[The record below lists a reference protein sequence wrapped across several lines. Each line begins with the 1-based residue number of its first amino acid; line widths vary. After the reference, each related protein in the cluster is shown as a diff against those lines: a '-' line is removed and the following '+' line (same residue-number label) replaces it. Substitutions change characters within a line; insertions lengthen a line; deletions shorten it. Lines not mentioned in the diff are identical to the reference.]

1 MTTAYTPPA
10 PGTVATTL
18 TNNVGQKVIDG
29 ALDVAPVAVPFI
41 LALAA
46 INWTMKKFGLTKKA
60 SFR

>member
-1 MTTAYTPPA
+1 MTTAYVPPD
-10 PGTVATTL
+10 PGDVATSL
-18 TNNVGQKVIDG
+18 TNNVGQKVVDG

-46 INWTMKKFGLTKKA
+46 ITWTMRKFGLSKKA